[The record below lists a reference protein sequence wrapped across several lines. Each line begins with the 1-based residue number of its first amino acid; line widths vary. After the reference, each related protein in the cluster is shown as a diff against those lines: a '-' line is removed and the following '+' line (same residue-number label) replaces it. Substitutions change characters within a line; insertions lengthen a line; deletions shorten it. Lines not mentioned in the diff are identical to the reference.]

1 MGGGAMER
9 GGRRLAWQEDGDGP
23 PLLLLQGYAG
33 TADDWDPTFLAGL
46 RSAFRVVR
54 PDHRGM
60 GASSFGDPAEEL
72 SIASM
77 AGDALA
83 ILDHLGVDAT
93 VVAGWS
99 MGGYVAQVLTCS
111 APRRVSALA
120 LMGTAPGGPSAAR
133 AADPSVWGR
142 LIDDSGSPR
151 EQATRLLHV
160 LFPGPVADRFD
171 AEVGDVVAEA
181 RARLD
186 PRVLRAQEAAIVAYH
201 AAAPPSVPPDSP
213 SVLAV
218 SGSEDAVL
226 PAANVERLAAMWPAC
241 RTEVVAG
248 AGHAVMAQA
257 PERVAALIRELR

>member
-1 MGGGAMER
+1 MGVFDEFHAAGAGGGEGFEEGFEDA
-9 GGRRLAWQEDGDGP
+9 GG
-23 PLLLLQGYAG
+23 
-33 TADDWDPTFLAGL
+33 GL
-46 RSAFRVVR
+46 
-54 PDHRGM
+54 
-60 GASSFGDPAEEL
+60 
-72 SIASM
+72 
-77 AGDALA
+77 
-83 ILDHLGVDAT
+83 
-93 VVAGWS
+93 
-99 MGGYVAQVLTCS
+99 
-111 APRRVSALA
+111 
-120 LMGTAPGGPSAAR
+120 
-133 AADPSVWGR
+133 
-142 LIDDSGSPR
+142 
-151 EQATRLLHV
+151 
-160 LFPGPVADRFD
+160 
-171 AEVGDVVAEA
+171 GDVVAEA